1 MLPIKPHSMDIA
13 AMLLSIPVCS
23 FISPANISAI
33 SSATDEKDIPLIIC
47 DRYKLS
53 NFHIN
58 KEILQTESGINEII
72 TNANNIEIYTKIV
85 QKISYD
91 NLKFIIEAKDILNK

>member
-1 MLPIKPHSMDIA
+1 MKQNGKEG
-13 AMLLSIPVCS
+13 S
-23 FISPANISAI
+23 FIIEQQKLIDFILNPYNNII
-33 SSATDEKDIPLIIC
+33 ENMTILDDKDIPLIIC

-72 TNANNIEIYTKIV
+72 TNANNIEIYSKIV

-91 NLKFIIEAKDILNK
+91 NLKFIIEAKDVLDK